1 MSSKLKINKLD
12 HIRRVDE
19 TITIDEP
26 LGSAPRVLH
35 KETDLLPSSVNYI
48 DNRYISPIDHKVV
61 KRHMAVVTRPPP
73 THNFID
79 REFSAEL
86 AAMSYDRPIASSSI
100 LYLNRKVAR
109 PNGN

>member
-19 TITIDEP
+19 TITINEP
-26 LGSAPRVLH
+26 LGPAPRVLH
-35 KETDLLPSSVNYI
+35 KETDLLPSSANYI
-48 DNRYISPIDHKVV
+48 DTRYISPIDHKVV

-73 THNFID
+73 THNFVD

-86 AAMSYDRPIASSSI
+86 AAMSYDRPIASSST

-109 PNGN
+109 PSGN